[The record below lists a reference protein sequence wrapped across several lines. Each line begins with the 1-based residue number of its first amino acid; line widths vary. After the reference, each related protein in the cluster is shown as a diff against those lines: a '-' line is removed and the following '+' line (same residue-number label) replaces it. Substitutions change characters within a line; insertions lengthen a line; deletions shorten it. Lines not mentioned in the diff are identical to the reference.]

1 MKQVLTTLA
10 AALLLA
16 LPAAGK
22 AEARPPLSSVTVIDD
37 GLYQIALANLVR
49 RRCDAIEG
57 RVLKAVGILR
67 ELNRHARSLGYT
79 QAEIDAYVDNDAEK
93 DRMKARAAAM
103 FAARGIDPDKP
114 EDLCRYGLEEIASN
128 SPVGA
133 LLKAK

>member
-10 AALLLA
+10 AAFLLL

-22 AEARPPLSSVTVIDD
+22 AEARPPLSQVTVIDD

-49 RRCDAIEG
+49 RRCDALDG
-57 RVLKAVGILR
+57 RVFKAMGILR
-67 ELNRHARSLGYT
+67 DLNRHARSLGYT
-79 QAEIDAYVDNDAEK
+79 QAEIDAYVDSDAEK

-103 FAARGIDPDKP
+103 FAARGVDPDNP
-114 EDLCRYGLEEIASN
+114 DDLCRYGLEEIASN

>member
-10 AALLLA
+10 AAFLLL

-22 AEARPPLSSVTVIDD
+22 AEPRPPLSEVTVIDD

-49 RRCDAIEG
+49 RRCDALDG
-57 RVLKAVGILR
+57 RVLKAMGILHN
-67 ELNRHARSLGYT
+67 LNRHARSLGYT
-79 QAEIDAYVDNDAEK
+79 QAEIDAYVDSDAEK

-103 FAARGIDPDKP
+103 FAARGVDPDNP
-114 EDLCRYGLEEIASN
+114 DDLCRYGLEEIASN